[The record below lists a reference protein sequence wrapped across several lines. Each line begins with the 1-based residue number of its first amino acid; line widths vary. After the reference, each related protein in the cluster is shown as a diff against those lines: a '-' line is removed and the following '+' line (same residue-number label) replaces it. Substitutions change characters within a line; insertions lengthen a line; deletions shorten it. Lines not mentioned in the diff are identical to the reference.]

1 VSTGGQDL
9 FVVCKN
15 CGSEVSP
22 YITECP
28 YCGQRLRKRAPKLD
42 RHGRIAERASRRP
55 PTPSLGRLRRGEIP
69 GIRHDS
75 HPYATGLLVVLG
87 VAGCLVWRNSTVHLS
102 DLVVIGHA
110 RHSWWH
116 VLTAPFVYD
125 NTGYAF
131 IALAIIAI
139 YGSLLE
145 NRHGPVVVAAL
156 ALGAGA
162 GGLALAGEASTSV
175 ALGGNG
181 AALALLSAWA
191 VPDLIDLA
199 RKREIDGDLI
209 ATGVLAVVIALIPLA
224 APDASWV
231 AGGVGLAAGL
241 ALGYVLARV
250 HHV

>member
-1 VSTGGQDL
+1 
-9 FVVCKN
+9 
-15 CGSEVSP
+15 
-22 YITECP
+22 
-28 YCGQRLRKRAPKLD
+28 
-42 RHGRIAERASRRP
+42 
-55 PTPSLGRLRRGEIP
+55 
-69 GIRHDS
+69 
-75 HPYATGLLVVLG
+75 
-87 VAGCLVWRNSTVHLS
+87 
-102 DLVVIGHA
+102 
-110 RHSWWH
+110 

-191 VPDLIDLA
+191 VPDLIDRA